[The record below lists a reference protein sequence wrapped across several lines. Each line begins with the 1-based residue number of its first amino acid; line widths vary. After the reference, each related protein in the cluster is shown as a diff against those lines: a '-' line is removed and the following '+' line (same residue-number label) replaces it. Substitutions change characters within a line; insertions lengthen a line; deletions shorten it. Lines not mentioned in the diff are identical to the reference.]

1 MADDNDQAKNL
12 LPILGAAAVGAAVG
26 AALALM
32 LAPKSG
38 AELRE
43 DIKKHATEAKDKAE
57 EFFRTTVAE
66 TAAGIKEKVQ
76 EHLSTAQEEDEESA
90 PAEEA

>member
-1 MADDNDQAKNL
+1 MAGDNDETRNL
-12 LPILGAAAVGAAVG
+12 LPVLAAAAVGAAVG
-26 AALALM
+26 AVVALL

-43 DIKKHATEAKDKAE
+43 DIKKHAAEAKEMGE

-66 TAAGIKEKVQ
+66 TAADIKDKVR
-76 EHLSTAQEEDEESA
+76 EHLSTAQEEDEEAA